1 MKLARSAGGDCG
13 VAILHLEGGGIIF
26 VTLGFVEAGG
36 GGVIAVLA
44 EAMHPA
50 IIHLAALNSDVLRRG
65 WWSGGRY
72 DGGGRRGGRRSHSD
86 GLVRAMEARSAGSEF
101 ANALLVAKL
110 ELGLE
115 EGESPNR

>member
-13 VAILHLEGGGIIF
+13 VATLHLEGGGIIF

-50 IIHLAALNSDVLRRG
+50 IIHIATLNSDVLRRS
-65 WWSGGRY
+65 WWSRVGMTAAATVAGR
-72 DGGGRRGGRRSHSD
+72 GVTH
-86 GLVRAMEARSAGSEF
+86 GS
-101 ANALLVAKL
+101 LHCLQ
-110 ELGLE
+110 
-115 EGESPNR
+115 